1 VNERPA
7 AHGASGIGTDWRAA
21 LAFAVSGVFRSSQ
34 DDPEAAHMDAV
45 SAMTFIGSVLG
56 KNRPAKVVVD
66 DGGIA
71 TSRVASVR
79 NVKIE
84 DTRGGGVVQFT
95 ADLVAPD
102 PRRYGQPVDYPGVG
116 AKTSGGGLTFP
127 LGTNPTAYWDFGADG
142 TTNRLAV
149 TNLGTAESFPLLKV
163 SGGVSSG
170 FVVTDVTTGAVVQF
184 SRLIP
189 VGSQVTV
196 NQRTGRASIDGQSD
210 VSANITI
217 RQFFSIP
224 PGQTHIL
231 QFTPLGPS
239 GGPKLFVTL
248 APAF

>member
-1 VNERPA
+1 
-7 AHGASGIGTDWRAA
+7 
-21 LAFAVSGVFRSSQ
+21 
-34 DDPEAAHMDAV
+34 
-45 SAMTFIGSVLG
+45 
-56 KNRPAKVVVD
+56 
-66 DGGIA
+66 
-71 TSRVASVR
+71 
-79 NVKIE
+79 
-84 DTRGGGVVQFT
+84 
-95 ADLVAPD
+95 
-102 PRRYGQPVDYPGVG
+102 
-116 AKTSGGGLTFP
+116 